1 MSTKDIEEYRAAV
14 QACVMAAQIL
24 SMHDIPGM
32 LNAIERAH
40 ALGPVVDPTLWKQ
53 KCQAMEEDREM
64 LEAALPLVRIAKK
77 LAAAREQAHAARCG
91 A

>member
-1 MSTKDIEEYRAAV
+1 MSTRDIEEYRSAV
-14 QACVMAAQIL
+14 QACVMAARML

-32 LNAIERAH
+32 LTAIERAH

-53 KCQAMEEDREM
+53 KCQAMEEDKEM
-64 LEAALPLVRIAKK
+64 LEAALPLLRIAKK
-77 LAAAREQAHAARCG
+77 LAAARERVQAAESG